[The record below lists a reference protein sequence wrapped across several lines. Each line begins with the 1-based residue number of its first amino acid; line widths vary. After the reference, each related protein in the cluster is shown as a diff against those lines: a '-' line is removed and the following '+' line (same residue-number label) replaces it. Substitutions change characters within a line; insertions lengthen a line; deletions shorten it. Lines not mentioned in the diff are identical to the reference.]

1 MAVVFVLSQVC
12 LTGVAAA
19 QGVEVGVKGGFT
31 FADIPN
37 YAELIDDDGGNAE
50 MRVGAVVGGHLGF
63 ALGRVIGLQTEVL
76 YKQKGLKASAPE
88 GIDESVTLKL
98 DYIEVPV
105 LLRFGPMG
113 RNGLQFLV
121 GPSFNF
127 NTRAR
132 VVLEGMF
139 DDEED
144 VKDGFEDFE
153 LGLVLGAGYYGSPLI
168 IEGRYEEGLTGIADD
183 PGFSEAD
190 TYRNR
195 TFMVLMGFRFGG

>member
-1 MAVVFVLSQVC
+1 
-12 LTGVAAA
+12 VAAA
-19 QGVEVGVKGGFT
+19 QGFEVGVKGGFT

-37 YAELIDDDGGNAE
+37 YAELIDDEGGNPE
-50 MRVGAVVGGHLGF
+50 MRVGAVVGAHLGF
-63 ALGRVIGLQTEVL
+63 TLGRVIGLQTEVL
-76 YKQKGLKASAPE
+76 YKQKGLKASAPA
-88 GIDESVTLKL
+88 GIEEAITLKL

-105 LLRFGPMG
+105 LLRFGAMG

-139 DDEED
+139 DEDED
-144 VKDGFEDFE
+144 VADEFEDFE
-153 LGLVLGAGYYGSPLI
+153 LGLVVGAGYYGSPLI
-168 IEGRYEEGLTGIADD
+168 VEGRYEEGLTDIADFQD
-183 PGFSEAD
+183 FGEAD